1 MYIDAVHRCQN
12 WRRLVI
18 ICHQNMVPVQVQA
31 QAAHSAIALQ
41 WTSYFVLR
49 SSLCR
54 LQKGTTSE
62 TDPFITGDSRP
73 LSHALTFAAKS
84 SLFCWFNSFCFPG
97 FYGVM
102 FEEILRDVF
111 LYLSSWRRSAVSP
124 HPSQVS
130 ESVLY

>member
-18 ICHQNMVPVQVQA
+18 ICHGPSPSPSTGSTLG
-31 QAAHSAIALQ
+31 HCIAVDFL
-41 WTSYFVLR
+41 
-49 SSLCR
+49 LCAE
-54 LQKGTTSE
+54 TTSE

-111 LYLSSWRRSAVSP
+111 LYLGAI
-124 HPSQVS
+124 HK
-130 ESVLY
+130 